1 MTGTTYTVTAKRWE
15 GGWELHID
23 GIGVTQSRT
32 LANAAQQV
40 SDYIAT
46 LTDADVA
53 PERIRVLPDLSSGL
67 LAEADKARIDV
78 RAAAAAQEAAARRQR
93 EVARRLREEEH
104 LSVTDTATVMN
115 VSRGRVSQLTKGDG
129 ASTIAG

>member
-46 LTDADVA
+46 LTDVA

-67 LAEADKARIDV
+67 LAEADMARVDV
-78 RAAAAAQEAAARRQR
+78 RAAAEAQEAAARRQR
-93 EVARRLREEEH
+93 EIARRLREEEH
-104 LSVTDTATVMN
+104 LSVSDTATVMN

>member
-53 PERIRVLPDLSSGL
+53 PERIRVRPDLSSGL

-129 ASTIAG
+129 ASTNAG